1 MIHTSLL
8 RKILRDNV
16 PFNCK
21 VWKISTGEILTYN
34 NVVCTS
40 SNFERNTAN
49 LLFVES
55 REVRKVRII
64 CIFEVNDV
72 EIYI

>member
-1 MIHTSLL
+1 MLHTSLL
-8 RKILRDNV
+8 RKILRDGK

-21 VWKISTGEILTYN
+21 CWKIGTAEILTYN

-40 SNFERNTAN
+40 TFFENNTAN

-55 REVRKVRII
+55 RQVRKVRII
-64 CIFEVNDV
+64 TIFEVNDE

>member
-1 MIHTSLL
+1 MLHINVL
-8 RKILRDNV
+8 RKILREGK
-16 PFNCK
+16 PFSCR
-21 VWKISTGEILTYN
+21 VWKISTGEILNYN

-40 SNFERNTAN
+40 TNFQRNTAN

-55 REVRKVRII
+55 RQIRKVRII
-64 CIFEVNDV
+64 CIFELNDE